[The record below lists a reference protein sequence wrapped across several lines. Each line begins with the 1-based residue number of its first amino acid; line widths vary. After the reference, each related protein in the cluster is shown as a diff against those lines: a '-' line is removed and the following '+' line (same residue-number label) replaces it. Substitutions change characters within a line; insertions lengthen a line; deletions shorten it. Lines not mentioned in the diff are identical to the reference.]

1 MTYHIEEALEDLKSL
16 NSRAQ
21 KPDETLYYLAL
32 ALHYNEQ
39 YKEALNFYNQY
50 IQSGTNA
57 KLVSQAKENAKSC
70 KYALA
75 ILSKKQPV
83 TFTNAG
89 KKVNSEYPEYNPFV
103 MPDEG
108 FMFYVT
114 QKEGTTGHVYDAK
127 GYFAS
132 DIYISKYKYG
142 NWTRGRSVG
151 QPNSYGNEKV
161 TSLSE
166 NGQYVV
172 YYVDNPLSKN
182 NLQVAEL
189 RKKYSFN
196 PPQKIEDKRINS
208 NSSLQHSG
216 VFSNDG
222 NTFIFSSN
230 RNGGLGGYDLY
241 IVKKLPNGN
250 WSEPKN
256 MGPEINTEK
265 DEIYPYLYDNGQ
277 TLYFSSN
284 GHNTVGGFDLQK
296 SSYNNVT
303 NSWNKPENL
312 GLPINT
318 PFDDFTICFGRNK
331 KTAYIATWRPDS
343 YGDKDIYQLTFEKEE
358 PLYTTINTKVMYED
372 SAQFSPAL
380 TIEVYNEQEELTGI
394 YTKKQNK
401 GSFIMVL
408 PPGKYKIN
416 ILQNDN
422 IIYQES
428 IFVQDHNLYQ
438 EFVEKKII
446 LKGVPKQE

>member
-1 MTYHIEEALEDLKSL
+1 LEDLKSL
-16 NSRAQ
+16 STSAQ
-21 KPDETLYYLAL
+21 KPEETTFYYAL
-32 ALHYNEQ
+32 ALHFNEQ
-39 YKEALNFYNQY
+39 YKDALKFYNQY
-50 IQSGTNA
+50 IQTGTNA
-57 KLVSQAKENAKSC
+57 KLVSQARENAKAC

-75 ILSKKQPV
+75 ILPKKQAV
-83 TFTNAG
+83 TFVNAG
-89 KKVNSEYPEYNPFV
+89 KKVNSKFPEYNPFV

-108 FMFYVT
+108 YMFYVT

-161 TSLSE
+161 TSISE
-166 NGQYVV
+166 NGKYIV

-182 NLQVAEL
+182 NLQVAEN

-196 PPQKIEDKRINS
+196 PPKKIDDKRINN
-208 NSSLQHSG
+208 NSGKQHSG

-222 NTFIFSSN
+222 NTFIFSSK

-241 IVKKLPNGN
+241 IVKKLPTGK
-250 WSEPKN
+250 WGEPQN

-284 GHNTVGGFDLQK
+284 GHNTIGGFDLQK
-296 SSYNNVT
+296 STYDNVAKKW
-303 NSWNKPENL
+303 NSPENL

-318 PFDDFTICFGRNK
+318 PFDDYTICFGQNK
-331 KTAYIATWRPDS
+331 KTAYVGMWRKD
-343 YGDKDIYQLTFEKEE
+343 GFGEKDIYQLIFENEE
-358 PLYTTINTKVMYED
+358 PLYTTINAKVMYED
-372 SAQFSPAL
+372 SSQFTPAL
-380 TIEVYNEQEELTGI
+380 TIEVYNEKDELTGI
-394 YTKKQNK
+394 YTKKQDK

-416 ILQNDN
+416 LLQNDN

-428 IFVQDHNLYQ
+428 IFVKDHNLYKD
-438 EFVEKKII
+438 FVEKKII
-446 LKGVPKQE
+446 LKGIPKQE

>member
-1 MTYHIEEALEDLKSL
+1 
-16 NSRAQ
+16 
-21 KPDETLYYLAL
+21 
-32 ALHYNEQ
+32 
-39 YKEALNFYNQY
+39 
-50 IQSGTNA
+50 
-57 KLVSQAKENAKSC
+57 
-70 KYALA
+70 
-75 ILSKKQPV
+75 
-83 TFTNAG
+83 
-89 KKVNSEYPEYNPFV
+89 

-108 FMFYVT
+108 YMFYVT

-161 TSLSE
+161 TSISE
-166 NGQYVV
+166 NGKYIV

-182 NLQVAEL
+182 NLQVAEN

-196 PPQKIEDKRINS
+196 PPKKIDDKRINN
-208 NSSLQHSG
+208 NSGKQHSG

-222 NTFIFSSN
+222 NTFIFSSK

-241 IVKKLPNGN
+241 IVKKLPTGK
-250 WSEPKN
+250 WGEPQN

-284 GHNTVGGFDLQK
+284 GHNTIGGFDLQK
-296 SSYNNVT
+296 STYDNVAKKW
-303 NSWNKPENL
+303 NSPENL

-318 PFDDFTICFGRNK
+318 PFDDYTICFGQNK
-331 KTAYIATWRPDS
+331 KTAYVGMWRKD
-343 YGDKDIYQLTFEKEE
+343 GFGEKDIYQLIFENEE
-358 PLYTTINTKVMYED
+358 PLYTTINAKVMYED
-372 SAQFSPAL
+372 SSQFTPAL
-380 TIEVYNEQEELTGI
+380 TIEVYNEKDELTGI
-394 YTKKQNK
+394 YTKKQDK

-416 ILQNDN
+416 LLQNDN

-428 IFVQDHNLYQ
+428 IFVKDHNLYKD
-438 EFVEKKII
+438 FVEKKII
-446 LKGVPKQE
+446 LKGIPKQE